1 MSWAGAFDFQKM
13 ENKKIAVV
21 GAGIAG
27 LLLARE
33 LKAAGCDVVVLEKSR
48 GLGGRLATKRVEGAV
63 FDQGAQYF
71 TAKTARFAELVA
83 AWHQRGIVTPW
94 PGASEHRW
102 IGRPSMNTLGKSL
115 AEGIEVRR
123 EAKVLSVRR
132 DGTEWEL
139 TIENQTALRTGR
151 LALTAPAP
159 QALALLRAGGVE
171 LPAELGAGLAALQYH
186 PCLALLV
193 TLDGPSA
200 VPAEGIA
207 FAIGPVRWIADNTKK
222 GISSGVNAAVT
233 VHLSPEFAVAHYA
246 KTEAELAP
254 LVLPGI
260 VAQLGAR
267 VTGVALHRWKFSEPR
282 STFTEPCVWRP
293 ELGLGLAGDAFGGP
307 RVEGAAVSAW
317 ALAEKILGEPEDA

>member
-1 MSWAGAFDFQKM
+1 M
-13 ENKKIAVV
+13 ENEKIAIV

-27 LLLARE
+27 LLLARD
-33 LKAAGCDVVVLEKSR
+33 LKAAGRDVVVLEKSR
-48 GLGGRLATKRVEGAV
+48 GLGGRLATKRVGEAV

-71 TAKTARFAELVA
+71 TAKTVRFAELVA
-83 AWHQRGIVTPW
+83 AWHRQGVVSQW
-94 PGASEHRW
+94 PGASAHRW
-102 IGRPSMNTLGKSL
+102 IGRPTMNALGKIL
-115 AEGIEVRR
+115 AEGLHVRR

-132 DGTEWEL
+132 DGAEWEIA
-139 TIENQTALRTGR
+139 IEGQAALRTGR
-151 LALTAPAP
+151 LALTVPAP
-159 QALALLRAGGVE
+159 QALDLLLASRVE
-171 LPAELGAGLAALQYH
+171 LPAELATGLAALQYH

-207 FAIGPVRWIADNTKK
+207 FAGGPVRWLADNTKK

-233 VHLSPEFAVAHYA
+233 VHLSAEFAAEHYA
-246 KTEAELAP
+246 KTEVELAP

-260 VAQLGAR
+260 AAQLGAP
-267 VTGVALHRWKFSEPR
+267 VTRVALHRWKFSEP
-282 STFTEPCVWRP
+282 SATFSEPCVWRP

-317 ALAEKILGEPEDA
+317 ALADKILGESKNV